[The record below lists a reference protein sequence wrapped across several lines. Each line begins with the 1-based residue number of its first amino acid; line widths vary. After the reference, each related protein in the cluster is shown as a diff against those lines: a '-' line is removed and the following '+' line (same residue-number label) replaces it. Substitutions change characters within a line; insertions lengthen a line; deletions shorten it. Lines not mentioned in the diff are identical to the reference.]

1 MRPARR
7 LASIALLSAAGLI
20 LSGCVPADPEV
31 TPPAEPSSEAI
42 FASDEEAL
50 AAATDAYEA
59 YLKMSDL
66 IAQEGGK
73 NPERIA
79 PLVTEEWLAK
89 EIAGNE
95 ELIKSGRR
103 LVGNFAM
110 RSTSL
115 QQTFPDGPASVV
127 VVIYACI
134 DPNGS
139 RLLDSHG
146 TDVTPDFL
154 KSPWANEVTLVSSI
168 GAAAPKLLLSEE
180 EPWSDTASC

>member
-79 PLVTEEWLAK
+79 PLVTEEWLAT
-89 EIAGNE
+89 EVEAFGGQVE
-95 ELIKSGRR
+95 TGLHQ
-103 LVGNFAM
+103 VGAITY
-110 RSTSL
+110 RSAEL
-115 QQTFPDGPASVV
+115 QQFDSGPSGTLHIAAYFCMDISGTKFFTSG
-127 VVIYACI
+127 
-134 DPNGS
+134 GS
-139 RLLDSHG
+139 
-146 TDVTPDFL
+146 DVTPQDRESLVAIEVSFL
-154 KSPWANEVTLVSSI
+154 GQPDAAELLI
-168 GAAAPKLLLSEE
+168 GGI
-180 EPWSDTASC
+180 EPWPSAGIC